1 MDDSSTPIDQDNV
14 EMEDQQDN
22 TNGMNADGSQG
33 NANKEDPYG
42 VKKRLGQQAK
52 KHEREMRE
60 MKEQLREM
68 HSRMSTQSNGF
79 SNVDVHH
86 YNQFTSP
93 GQPSGPTPT
102 EDERIQ
108 RAVRY
113 ALEAKDAE
121 TQKAKMVEHQA
132 HVQRQYQRLSNEFDK
147 ASDRYDDFDD
157 VVRGDD
163 APFTTAMRDALLLVD
178 NPADVAYK
186 LGKNREELSRIAK
199 LHPLDQARE
208 VNRMAM
214 VLMSG
219 NGKNEKSSNSFN
231 PMTGIKPNPTVTSG
245 VTDKMPA
252 SSIRARMKAGTWK

>member
-1 MDDSSTPIDQDNV
+1 MDDSSTMSDQENV
-14 EMEDQQDN
+14 EVEDQQDN
-22 TNGMNADGSQG
+22 TSGMNADESQG
-33 NANKEDPYG
+33 NATKEDPYG

-68 HSRMSTQSNGF
+68 HSRMSTSANGF
-79 SNVDVHH
+79 SNVDVQHN
-86 YNQFTSP
+86 NQFTSP
-93 GQPSGPTPT
+93 GQPNPPAAS

-121 TQKAKMVEHQA
+121 TQKAKLAEHQA
-132 HVQRQYQRLSNEFDK
+132 HVHKQYQRLSNEFDK

-163 APFTTAMRDALLLVD
+163 APFTNAMRDALLLVD

-208 VNRMAM
+208 VNRMAL

-219 NGKNEKSSNSFN
+219 NGKNEKSSISTN
-231 PMTGIKPNPTVTSG
+231 PMAGIKPNPTGTSG
-245 VTDKMPA
+245 VTDKTPA